1 MVKLRLLKA
10 ELKAT
15 RSNLKSLH
23 IDALP
28 ESLASTLRPSKEN
41 QKDTGKI
48 NDSITGAFFGESG
61 HWFTSLIVNT
71 CSSNKSLWI
80 TWNLRSCLPKP
91 LGCSNPYM
99 KRLLLILHL
108 NSRFSGWNDTT
119 SNRPIWSWPL
129 LKPSLIIFRK
139 VLLTVMLC
147 CGLASYL
154 VLDLL
159 RLLVTLKRR

>member
-61 HWFTSLIVNT
+61 H
-71 CSSNKSLWI
+71 
-80 TWNLRSCLPKP
+80 
-91 LGCSNPYM
+91 
-99 KRLLLILHL
+99 
-108 NSRFSGWNDTT
+108 
-119 SNRPIWSWPL
+119 
-129 LKPSLIIFRK
+129 
-139 VLLTVMLC
+139 
-147 CGLASYL
+147 
-154 VLDLL
+154 
-159 RLLVTLKRR
+159 